1 MSTFVLVH
9 GAQHGAWCWY
19 KVVPR
24 LEAQGHDVVTFDLP
38 AHGIDT
44 TPHEE
49 ATLDGYADRTVAVLD
64 EQERPVTL
72 VGHSNAGAVITR
84 AAEERP
90 AKIETLVY
98 LSAILPRDGTS
109 LLEMG
114 RTEEN
119 ADSLVGQH
127 MIIDEERGIADI
139 PEDVVREAFYADCSD
154 ADVALAHSLLRPE
167 PLGPYT
173 VPIHTSED
181 RFGSVPK
188 VYIETLEDNA
198 LTPAFQAAMYTDR
211 PCQAVYTLET
221 SHSSFLA
228 APDVLVDHLLAIY
241 RD

>member
-9 GAQHGAWCWY
+9 GAQHGAWCWH

-24 LEAQGHDVVTFDLP
+24 LEAQGHDVATFDLP

-44 TPHEE
+44 TPHGEV
-49 ATLDGYADRTVAVLD
+49 TLDDYADRTVEVLD
-64 EQERPVTL
+64 EQEQPATL

-114 RTEEN
+114 QAEEN
-119 ADSLVGQH
+119 AESLVGQH
-127 MIIDEERGIADI
+127 MIVDEEQGIADL
-139 PEDVVREAFYADCSD
+139 PNDVVREAFYADCTD
-154 ADVALAHSLLRPE
+154 EDVALARSLLRPE
-167 PLGPYT
+167 PLGPYN
-173 VPIHTSED
+173 VPISTTED
-181 RFGSVPK
+181 GFGSIPR

-198 LTPAFQAAMYTDR
+198 LTPAFQASMYNDR
-211 PCQAVYTLET
+211 ACEAVYTLET

-228 APDVLVDHLLAIY
+228 APDALVDNLLAV
-241 RD
+241 